1 LERVEELGARVL
13 GKELVRLDSLM
24 YFLRRLQRMR
34 AEEMVPYLRENLP
47 PLLGVD
53 GVSLYVADEEHL
65 GFFRL
70 IWDGSVVVDLSTFF
84 TFISRY
90 LERHAG
96 TILLPASVGE
106 LADWGRSARGGEHPR
121 VLLPPLEEGVRSPSL
136 TVVLRS
142 NGDLPAI
149 MELRKA
155 DGIFS
160 PSMVDWV
167 DLAQGCV
174 ASIISSKLRLE
185 RIENLYMRDFLTG
198 IYNRRF
204 FADFYRK
211 QFERYLRY
219 GEVFSVAMMDIDDFK
234 GVNDSYGHIFGD
246 FVLKRLAQALQNGI
260 RASDLVAR
268 YGGEEFS
275 FVFSNTP
282 SREALLVCDRLVRAV
297 ESLEFEVGGARVPVT
312 VSCGVFGMDQECV
325 LEPFEALDRA
335 DAALYEAK
343 RAGKNRAV
351 LWRPGMKTP
360 FSRGE
365 R

>member
-1 LERVEELGARVL
+1 MERVEKLGAKVL
-13 GKELVRLDSLM
+13 GKELVKLDSLM
-24 YFLRRLQRMR
+24 YFLRRLQRMH
-34 AEEMVPYLRENLP
+34 AGEMIPYLRENLP
-47 PLLGVD
+47 SLLGVD

-70 IWDGSVVVDLSTFF
+70 MWDESVVVDLSTFF
-84 TFISRY
+84 SFIARY
-90 LERHAG
+90 LERHSG
-96 TILLPASVGE
+96 TIFLPASVGE
-106 LADWGRSARGGEHPR
+106 LADWARFARGGEAPK
-121 VLLPPLEEGVRSPSL
+121 VLVPPLEEGVRSSSL

-149 MELRKA
+149 MELRRG
-155 DGIFS
+155 DGLFS

-234 GVNDSYGHIFGD
+234 KVNDGYGHIFGD
-246 FVLKRLAQALQNGI
+246 FVLKRLAQALQGGV
-260 RASDLVAR
+260 RGSDLVAR
-268 YGGEEFS
+268 YGGEEFALI
-275 FVFSNTP
+275 FSNTP
-282 SREALLVCDRLVRAV
+282 SKEALLACERLVRAV
-297 ESLEFEVGGARVPVT
+297 ESLDFEVGGFRVPIT
-312 VSCGVFGMDQECV
+312 ISCGVFGMDQECV
-325 LEPFEALDRA
+325 LEPFEAMDRA

-360 FSRGE
+360 FLRGG